1 MKSEAKGV
9 RGWRLLMLC
18 LTVVPMLAF
27 AQPYP
32 SKVLR
37 VVTGSSAGGG
47 MDVTGRP
54 ITQRMSELFGVQVI
68 VDNRPGATGMIA
80 NELVAKAAPDGYTLL
95 MNPGSFVTVSAHL
108 NAQVPFNPLE
118 HLAPIIQ
125 ITSYQFVLVVHP
137 SVPAKNIKELI
148 AIARAKPRSLTF
160 VSTGIGSN
168 FHLGGEMFRLSAG
181 VELWHVP
188 YKGSPPAIVDLLA
201 GRADMMVIGLNAVM
215 PFIKAGRLR
224 PLGVTST
231 RRSTLLPD
239 VPTIAEAGLPG
250 YELNGWE
257 GVFAPARTPREIVTK
272 LNSTIANILATPEMK
287 EMWAGKGVEFI
298 PNIPEQF
305 AAKVRDDYERTGR
318 LIKAA
323 GIKPD

>member
-1 MKSEAKGV
+1 VKSEAKGV

>member
-1 MKSEAKGV
+1 MRIRRTLLLLIALPIVV
-9 RGWRLLMLC
+9 R
-18 LTVVPMLAF
+18 

-32 SKVLR
+32 SKVVR
-37 VVTGSSAGGG
+37 VVTGSLAGGG
-47 MDVTGRP
+47 ADVTGRP
-54 ITQRMSELFGVQVI
+54 ITQRMSEVFGVQMI
-68 VDNRPGATGMIA
+68 VDNRPGAAGMIA

-95 MNPGSFVTVSAHL
+95 VNPGSFVTVSSHL
-108 NAQVPFNPLE
+108 NSKVPFDPLG

-137 SVPAKNIKELI
+137 SVPAKTVKELI
-148 AIARAKPRSLTF
+148 ALAKSKPKSLTF
-160 VSTGIGSN
+160 VSTGVGSN
-168 FHLGGEMFRLSAG
+168 FHLGGELFRLSAG

-201 GRADMMVIGLNAVM
+201 GRADMMFIGLNAVM

-231 RRSTLLPD
+231 RRSTLLPE

-257 GVFAPARTPREIVTK
+257 GMLAPAKTPREIIAR
-272 LNSTIANILATPEMK
+272 LNSTIASILVTPEMK
-287 EMWAGKGVEFI
+287 EMWVAKGVEFT
-298 PNIPEQF
+298 PNTPEQF
-305 AAKVRDDYERTGR
+305 AAKIREDYENTGK

>member
-1 MKSEAKGV
+1 
-9 RGWRLLMLC
+9 MLC